1 MKTRWMHVIVGF
13 TMFALCISV
22 CTITTNATLDWSD
35 DFDDGN
41 YDGWT
46 INPIDVFSVSQTP
59 DYWPTE
65 GWLQS
70 TPDEQGMNGT
80 LLEEML
86 ASYGMVLQGIM
97 VVRNGYNVLEEYPY
111 PGFNESSL
119 SDTWSVTKSV
129 ISILVGIALDEGYIS
144 SLDEAMVSFFPDRTI
159 ANLDSQKESIT
170 LKHLLTMKSG
180 LQWGTSEGSAMLQ
193 SSDWVQYVLD
203 RPMAHTPGETWNYN
217 SGAVHILSAILNNTI
232 GMTPSAFAEIHL
244 FQPLGIVEYEWMA
257 DPQGLDFGGYGLQLT
272 LQDMAKIGFLFLN
285 KGTWD
290 AEQIVSAA
298 WVEDST
304 TAYSTGCERS
314 GLNGDYGYLWW
325 IKSSY
330 NAYCAFGL
338 YGQFI
343 CVLPDHNVILVTKSS
358 IMPSIDYLITEYIL
372 PSVIGIPTPTPT
384 PTTPPPIDWILIA
397 VGGGV
402 AVAVIV
408 LAIVL
413 LRRR

>member
-1 MKTRWMHVIVGF
+1 M
-13 TMFALCISV
+13 
-22 CTITTNATLDWSD
+22 
-35 DFDDGN
+35 
-41 YDGWT
+41 
-46 INPIDVFSVSQTP
+46 DVFSASQTP

-70 TPDEQGMNGT
+70 TADEQGLNGT

-86 ASYGMVLQGIM
+86 AFCDNTFLQGIM
-97 VVRNGYNVLEEYPY
+97 VVRNGYNVLEEYPD
-111 PGFNESSL
+111 PEFNESSL

-180 LQWGTSEGSAMLQ
+180 LQWNAYGDNDNAVMCQ

-203 RPMAHTPGETWNYN
+203 RPMSDTPGETWHYN
-217 SGAVHILSAILNNTI
+217 SGATHILSAILYNTT
-232 GMTPSAFAEIHL
+232 GMTPSAFADIHL
-244 FQPLGIVEYEWMA
+244 FQPLGIDEYEWET
-257 DPQGLDFGGYGLQLT
+257 DPQGLDFGGWGLQLT
-272 LQDMAKIGFLFLN
+272 LQDMAKIGFLFLH

-304 TAYSTGCERS
+304 KAYSTGVAYY
-314 GLNGDYGYLWW
+314 NIFQGDYGYLWW
-325 IKSSY
+325 LKPSY

-338 YGQFI
+338 HGQFI
-343 CVLPDHNVILVTKSS
+343 WVFSDRNVIFVTKSS
-358 IMPSIDYLITEYIL
+358 SMPSIDYMITEYIL
-372 PSVIGIPTPTPT
+372 PSVEPPLDWVPIAIGAS
-384 PTTPPPIDWILIA
+384 A
-397 VGGGV
+397 V
-402 AVAVIV
+402 VIV
-408 LAIVL
+408 AFLVII